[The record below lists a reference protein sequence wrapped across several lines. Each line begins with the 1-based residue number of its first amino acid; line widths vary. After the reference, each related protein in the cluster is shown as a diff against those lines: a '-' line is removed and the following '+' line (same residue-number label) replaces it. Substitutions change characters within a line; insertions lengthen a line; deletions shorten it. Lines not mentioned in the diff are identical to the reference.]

1 MKIQIKM
8 KNKKGQV
15 GETLTWIVA
24 TILIVIMMIFFIFGA
39 SMLGGTKK
47 IGSFRPSLTSASSFE
62 GSDPFLKKSI
72 ISYLFLKSEPKRV
85 ILDKALARN
94 AEAGNFSID
103 YNQTKTELLMRYSKR

>member
-1 MKIQIKM
+1 M

-85 ILDKALARN
+85 ILDKTLARN